1 MFAMTTNS
9 EWLICRATSRDVLP
23 VRHLV
28 LRPGRP
34 LAAAV
39 FDGDDDPATAHFA
52 AYAGGVDLV
61 GVASV
66 YRRAM
71 PDMSDDRA
79 WQLRG
84 MAVLDA
90 WQRRGIGAR
99 LLEACC
105 AHVAAG
111 GGCLW
116 CNARVGASS
125 FYVRHGFEVISAE
138 FDIPDVGP
146 HVVMRR
152 FIPAGEADRCSG
164 LRTADPG

>member
-1 MFAMTTNS
+1 
-9 EWLICRATSRDVLP
+9 
-23 VRHLV
+23 
-28 LRPGRP
+28 

-152 FIPAGEADRCSG
+152 FIPAGEADRCNG